1 MPIREIRHLIDPS
14 TDSVKPF
21 QVVVYSGY
29 LGAGVHALFTGEVP
43 GAVGQLL
50 GPLAHVGWVALL
62 IACPLLTFA
71 GIPIARRTPRGL
83 WLQIAGDS
91 GICFASALYVAALSR
106 TVYAGR
112 ATFAMWVV
120 LALGVCAAALVVR
133 NIRTLRA
140 VAVVVRRLDGE

>member
-1 MPIREIRHLIDPS
+1 MLI
-14 TDSVKPF
+14 V
-21 QVVVYSGY
+21 
-29 LGAGVHALFTGEVP
+29 
-43 GAVGQLL
+43 
-50 GPLAHVGWVALL
+50 
-62 IACPLLTFA
+62 CPMLTFV

-83 WLQIAGDS
+83 WLQIAGDA
-91 GICFASALYVAALSR
+91 GVCFASAVFVAALCQ

-140 VAVVVRRLDGE
+140 VARVVRRLDRD